1 MKLNDSLKF
10 GLLSFCSIFSIGST
24 CGQNVQKPNILFILT
39 DDLGKEWISSYGA
52 EKIETPNIDR
62 LVQTG
67 LKFENFYSTPQCTPS
82 RVELFT
88 GQYPFRN
95 GWVNHWD
102 VPRWGG
108 GTHFDWNENPG
119 IARIMQSAGYKT
131 AAAGKW
137 QINDFRVQPEAMVSH
152 GFDDYCMWTGGEAGN
167 PASDERYWNPYIH
180 TKSGSKTYEGQF
192 GEDIFSDFL
201 IDFMKKNKDKPMFL
215 YYAMCLT
222 HTPFTS
228 TPEEPDVT
236 EKYDCHKAMV
246 RYMDFTVGKLVKA
259 LDDLGIRKNT
269 IIVYTT
275 DNGTTG
281 QITGR
286 LNGREVEGGKTKTT
300 ENGICEPFVVNC
312 PGLVPEG
319 KATTALGDL
328 TDILPTCA
336 DIAGASL
343 PENYVFDGVSLANV
357 FLGKSDDS
365 SRDWIMA
372 MGGNGK
378 GSEAALSEN
387 GLENEYRFRD
397 RVVRNKKYKLFVSPE
412 RKPEKL
418 VSLTDDPEEKVNLL
432 INDDPEIKIEFE
444 KLWEAVLSFPEK
456 DNDPIYKPLSK
467 QPWDKEVTVK
477 SQVWKK

>member
-1 MKLNDSLKF
+1 MNLNYSIHC
-10 GLLSFCSIFSIGST
+10 GLMSFCSLFIIGSVR
-24 CGQNVQKPNILFILT
+24 GQSIQKPNILFILA
-39 DDLGKEWISSYGA
+39 DDLGKEWVSSYGA
-52 EKIETPNIDR
+52 GDIKTPNIDQ

-67 LKFENFYSTPQCTPS
+67 LKFDNFYSTPQCTPS
-82 RVELFT
+82 RISLFT

-108 GTHFDWNENPG
+108 GAHFDWDKNPS

-152 GFDDYCMWTGGEAGN
+152 GFGDYCMWTGYEAGN
-167 PASDERYWNPYIH
+167 QASAERYRNPYIH
-180 TKSGSKTYEGQF
+180 TKAGSRTYSGQF
-192 GEDIFSDFL
+192 GEDIFSGFL
-201 IDFMKKNKDKPMFL
+201 IDFMKENKDKPMFL

-222 HTPFTS
+222 HMPFTS
-228 TPEEPDVT
+228 TPAEPDVT

-246 RYMDFTVGKLVKA
+246 RYMDYTVGKLIRA
-259 LDDLGIRKNT
+259 LDNLGIRKNT
-269 IIVYTT
+269 IIIYTT
-275 DNGTTG
+275 DNGTAA

-286 LNGREVEGGKTKTT
+286 INGREVQGGKSKTT

-312 PGLVPEG
+312 PGVVPEG
-319 KATTALGDL
+319 KTTSALCDL

-336 DIAGASL
+336 DLAGASL
-343 PENYVFDGVSLANV
+343 PVNYVFDGVSLADV
-357 FLGKSDDS
+357 FFGKSGNS
-365 SRDWIMA
+365 SRKWIMA
-372 MGGNGK
+372 MGGDGK
-378 GSEAALSEN
+378 GSTGALSEN

-397 RVVRNKKYKLFVSPE
+397 RVIRNKTYKLFVSSD

-418 VSLTDDPEEKVNLL
+418 IAVLDDPEEKNDLL
-432 INDDPEIKIEFE
+432 TSNDPKIKSEFE
-444 KLWEAVLSFPEK
+444 KLWNAVSTFPEK
-456 DNDPIYKPLSK
+456 DNDPIYNTLPN
-467 QPWDKEVTVK
+467 QIWDKEVTVK